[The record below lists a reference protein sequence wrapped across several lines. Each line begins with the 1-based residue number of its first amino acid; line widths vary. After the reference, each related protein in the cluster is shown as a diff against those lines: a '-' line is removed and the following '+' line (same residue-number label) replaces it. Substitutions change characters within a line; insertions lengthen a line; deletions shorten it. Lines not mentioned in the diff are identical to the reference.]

1 MSRLNSFI
9 QYPSFRI
16 VIVIMEVG
24 DKLRELNMTADEVDR
39 LTKALKDKKF
49 AEMLRD
55 YADEISDPENR
66 KRYEEEIELLE
77 QERGNSIQFIHPEP
91 FRCLG
96 TSLNGTRKCFINICS
111 NGKVGKPACE
121 GGTSE
126 DGRVGQRWS
135 LPHSL
140 HPGRQDRDTQ
150 GDTIMIYD
158 VIFHP
163 DTIHL
168 ASKNK
173 TFMEMVDSAAIR
185 GIQDAFKVT
194 LDENNVSETSVKYKG
209 APRPCVIRKPIPGY
223 KPKEPSE
230 EADPLAFPYPDEKI
244 SQMKP
249 KESHATK
256 TSSDA
261 QPKSCSNDKQPT
273 RPNYT
278 VKYRSFLDLQDFRY
292 SRDSAQSPRPQE
304 IVVKV
309 DLPLLKEVSE
319 ASLEVKERQLLLV
332 SKKPSYR
339 LELPLSY
346 PVDQDKGEAK
356 FNKPRR
362 QLTVTL
368 TVLPSDEAFD
378 PAAAFALTSAGDDDG
393 REEKREVDEEEKRK
407 VEEENR
413 AGGGGFGQQTGE
425 VEKEGVRGHE
435 RGEEQVMEEEEGV
448 AGEEEKQEG
457 KSEGENG
464 DQKEKN
470 GLGQEAVE
478 EILKE
483 QKEENETVNSNLHK
497 RQQLE
502 DTEDSGLSSQQDT
515 VDVSAEEQN
524 SAPDHNKLVA
534 AHGTED
540 QLVLITAEHSSQ
552 VEKEGEVSPT
562 SRSESPPK
570 RRSSDIKKEVRFVV
584 NHKSWRQ
591 EGKRIKPKLSAFVI
605 FLFQVATEAAFLNH
619 SASEEPQTEPQSRNN
634 TKDGCKP
641 PNGDTEE
648 PATGSVGHEEEKNAD
663 RHDLPAAR
671 ILHKAERGNQP
682 PPGSLREIDD
692 DGNEKIISDHSTS
705 AGFIFQNSLMY
716 ELD

>member
-1 MSRLNSFI
+1 
-9 QYPSFRI
+9 
-16 VIVIMEVG
+16 MEVG

-393 REEKREVDEEEKRK
+393 REEKRE
-407 VEEENR
+407 
-413 AGGGGFGQQTGE
+413 
-425 VEKEGVRGHE
+425 
-435 RGEEQVMEEEEGV
+435 EQVMEEEEGV

-570 RRSSDIKKEVRFVV
+570 RRSSDIKKEV
-584 NHKSWRQ
+584 
-591 EGKRIKPKLSAFVI
+591 
-605 FLFQVATEAAFLNH
+605 ATEAAFLNH